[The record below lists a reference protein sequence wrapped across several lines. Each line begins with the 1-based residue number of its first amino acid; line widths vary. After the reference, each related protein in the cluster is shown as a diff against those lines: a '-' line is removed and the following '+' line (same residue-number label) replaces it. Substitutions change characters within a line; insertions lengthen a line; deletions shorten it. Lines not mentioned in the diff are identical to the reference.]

1 VISILATKLIIINF
15 IYPLDISS
23 LIVYYYTIR
32 ELINV
37 TRAEFVE
44 KCDKLLKLVRTE
56 FDYSQDKMAEILGM
70 SKKTLIQIEK
80 KRSTL
85 GWMGAITLCTVFG
98 MSEILSMTFGG
109 QPVDII
115 MALAFDSTERKYSK
129 TLGGKVW
136 WVEIESVNDYK
147 IQKNII
153 SQHYRILDKEG
164 RRICSSFEFEN
175 VKLRFEELIS
185 DEKT

>member
-1 VISILATKLIIINF
+1 MT
-15 IYPLDISS
+15 
-23 LIVYYYTIR
+23 R
-32 ELINV
+32 E
-37 TRAEFVE
+37 EFVE
-44 KCDKLLKLVRTE
+44 KSDMLLKLVRTE
-56 FDYSQDKMAEILGM
+56 FDYSQDKMSEILGM

-98 MSEILSMTFGG
+98 SSEILSLTFGG

-115 MALAFDSTERKYSK
+115 MALAFDSTERKYTK

-136 WVEIESVNDYK
+136 WVEIENVSDYK

-153 SQHYRILDKEG
+153 SQHYRILDKED
-164 RRICSSFEFEN
+164 RRVCSSFEFEN
-175 VKLRFEELIS
+175 IKLRLDKLVC
-185 DEKT
+185 DEKV